1 MDIKDRLDPQPDAD
15 ALARRDDPDT
25 SHAAA
30 EVVNAGMLETRTLR
44 TLPWGDLT
52 TEEVALRVGVP
63 RDSISPRMRSL
74 ERKGLVVRVG
84 KRRNVSGVLA
94 ITWGLT
100 DLGYL
105 TIA

>member
-1 MDIKDRLDPQPDAD
+1 MDIIDRQPDAD
-15 ALARRDDPDT
+15 ARARTDDPDT
-25 SHAAA
+25 SHVAAS
-30 EVVNAGMLETRTLR
+30 VVDAGALETRTLWALR
-44 TLPWGDLT
+44 GGALT
-52 TEEVALRVGVP
+52 TEEIALRVGVP
-63 RDSISPRMRSL
+63 RDSISPRMQSL
-74 ERKGLVVRVG
+74 RRKGLADREG